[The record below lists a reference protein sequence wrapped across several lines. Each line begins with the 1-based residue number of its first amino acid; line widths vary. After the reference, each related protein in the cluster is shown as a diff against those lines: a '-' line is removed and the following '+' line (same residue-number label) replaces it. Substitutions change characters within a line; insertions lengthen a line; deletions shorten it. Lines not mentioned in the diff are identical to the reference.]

1 MSRQSN
7 ARDSGDVLSSIRRLV
22 AADPLLGPGEAAR
35 PAIGPDDDRA
45 PPPSALILMPS
56 QRIEHIPGAPEYP
69 PEAPF
74 AEDAAALAQVAEV
87 LNGPEPAEAP
97 EAPAPAAADSSPETP
112 TRQRP
117 WEEIEAYTDNAPAA
131 WEPDRGDAAA
141 RMGDPG
147 EEIAAFFRSTFK
159 PETPDPHGCPSG
171 TGTERRPDRGGRLDL
186 GRAAEDAAR
195 ALRDEDPDGE
205 PGGRAEEGALHA
217 PEAPVEQ
224 APSDLDTLGSF
235 DPGYDLPWPGD
246 EDDFD
251 SLAPGHTGPSEQEFS
266 SSLEDA
272 LSGADGLGGLD
283 EAALSELVTRIVHR
297 ELQGSL
303 GERITR
309 NVRKLVRSEVERAL
323 ELRRFD

>member
-22 AADPLLGPGEAAR
+22 AADPVLGPGEATR
-35 PAIGPDDDRA
+35 PAIGRDDDPA
-45 PPPSALILMPS
+45 PRPSALILMPS

-74 AEDAAALAQVAEV
+74 AEDAAALTQVAEV
-87 LNGPEPAEAP
+87 LSGPEPAEAP
-97 EAPAPAAADSSPETP
+97 ASGPAGSSPEAP

-117 WEEIEAYTDNAPAA
+117 WEEIEAYTDSAPAA
-131 WEPDRGDAAA
+131 WEPDRGDAAT
-141 RMGDPG
+141 RTGDPDD
-147 EEIAAFFRSTFK
+147 EIAAFFRSTFK
-159 PETPDPHGCPSG
+159 PDASVHHGGASESD
-171 TGTERRPDRGGRLDL
+171 TDRRPDRGGRLDL

-205 PGGRAEEGALHA
+205 AGARAEEGALYA
-217 PEAPVEQ
+217 PETPVEQ
-224 APSDLDTLGSF
+224 APRELDTLGSF

-251 SLAPGHTGPSEQEFS
+251 SLAPGHTAPSEQEFS
-266 SSLEDA
+266 TSLEHA
-272 LSGADGLGGLD
+272 LSGADVLDGLD

-309 NVRKLVRSEVERAL
+309 NVRKLVRREVERAL